1 MGTNLGDVLR
11 ILYGFCL
18 RVVLFTV
25 LSDGASSLYTV
36 MVCNY
41 VLVQKMLLFLFTKKA
56 GLFNLRRPPAVTA
69 LRNVT

>member
-56 GLFNLRRPPAVTA
+56 GLFNLPRPPAVTA